1 MKKALNLFES
11 LFVLVLLFV
20 LFLLCIMFFYKI
32 YDDSKLDEDKLFNV
46 MLHNLYVEG
55 KNDLSN
61 IELLDDYL
69 YVDIV
74 FTEDGEYLSFTF
86 DVTNDG
92 IYNGILVSKEE
103 NVSKD
108 NDILYYD
115 INYIDGSNI
124 SEGDMILAGETKKIK
139 VSIYY
144 PEQDNKVYDELNLKL
159 ELKLNY
165 SVK

>member
-1 MKKALNLFES
+1 MKKALNILES
-11 LFVLVLLFV
+11 LFILVLLFV

-32 YDDSKLDEDKLFNV
+32 YNNSKLEEEELFSVTLN
-46 MLHNLYVEG
+46 NLDVEG
-55 KNDLSN
+55 KNDLSK

-69 YVDIV
+69 YVDIIFV
-74 FTEDGEYLSFTF
+74 QDGEYLSFTF
-86 DVTNDG
+86 DVTNNG

-103 NVSKD
+103 NVIKD

-115 INYIDGSNI
+115 INYIDGNNI
-124 SEGDMILAGETKKIK
+124 NEGDMILAGETKKIK

-144 PEQDNKVYDELNLKL
+144 PEQDNKIYDELNLKL

-165 SVK
+165 SVN